1 MSKHSLKK
9 NLFYNPNEKIFYKTI
24 LTLMSLCFLYALTSS
39 IFHWFD
45 PGAMTIDHIV
55 PPGMAVVFL
64 SFTIALLV
72 KPSWD
77 IEIALLAVFIVIGVL
92 AISVW
97 YFIFSA
103 YINPQR
109 NLIDNLPPVGSILMI
124 MSLVNMILLRTRHAM
139 AISLLTWALVAVPV
153 IIYLFGHPEEMWSPR
168 GKDLLITLGPALLL
182 FSLLLPFQRELRKQV
197 EQLKLEHKKMQTIS
211 EMDALTRL
219 YNRRAGE
226 RIMAQLIEDREGLGL
241 ILFDVDHFKSI
252 NDNYGHPVGDKVLRE
267 IALRCSE
274 IIRKDGHLVRWGGEE
289 FVVILKNSDNQTLE
303 QVAERLRSRINGQP
317 IEPVDKISASFGLAQ
332 SREFDSAESLLE
344 RADIALYEAKNSGRN
359 CVVMSR

>member
-1 MSKHSLKK
+1 LKK

-24 LTLMSLCFLYALTSS
+24 LTLMSLSFLYTLTSS

-45 PGAMTIDHIV
+45 PGAMIIDHIV
-55 PPGMAVVFL
+55 PPGMAVIFFCL
-64 SFTIALLV
+64 TLALLL

-97 YFIFSA
+97 YFIFNA

-109 NLIDNLPPVGSILMI
+109 NLIDTLPPVGSILMI
-124 MSLVNMILLRTRHAM
+124 MSLVAMILLRTRHAM

-153 IIYLFGHPEEMWSPR
+153 LVYLFGHPQELWSPR

-182 FSLLLPFQRELRKQV
+182 FSLLLPFQRGLRKQV
-197 EQLKLEHKKMQTIS
+197 EQLKIEHRKMQTAS
-211 EMDALTRL
+211 EMDALTKL

-226 RIMAQLIEDREGLGL
+226 RILAQLLNDKEGFGL

-252 NDNYGHPVGDKVLRE
+252 NDNYGHPAGDKVLQE
-267 IALRCSE
+267 IALRCTDV
-274 IIRKDGHLVRWGGEE
+274 IRRDGHFSRWGGEE
-289 FVVILKNSDNQTLE
+289 FVVFLKHGDKLALE
-303 QVAERLRSRINGQP
+303 HVAERLRLAINEQI
-317 IEPVDKISASFGLAQ
+317 IEPVGKVSASFGLAVA
-332 SREFDSAESLLE
+332 REFDSAESLLE
-344 RADIALYEAKNSGRN
+344 RADIALYQAKDSGRN
-359 CVVMSR
+359 CVVIGK